1 MDLFQKV
8 LQEKPMIISVNASRP
23 YDVIIERGLLSH
35 AGEMIRSVLG
45 DRRLAILTDD
55 RVDALYGDALM
66 ASLKAAGYDAVKFT
80 IPNGEES
87 KNPANL
93 LAFLSFLAEH
103 HLTRTDALIA
113 LGGGVVGDLCGL
125 AAALYLRGVEFVQ
138 IPTTLLAA
146 VDSSVG
152 GKTAVDIPAGKN
164 LVGAFWQPSLVLCDP
179 DTLLTLPEDTFR
191 DGCAEV
197 IKYGVI
203 LDGAFFRRLKTPL
216 NTDEAICGELL
227 VSAIARCVE
236 IKRDVVAEDEFDR
249 GLRGL
254 LNFGHTLG
262 HGIEKESNF
271 QITHGSAVAKG
282 SVIAAKIA
290 VLLGLCPRS
299 VADEIE
305 TILLDYGFDL
315 SCPYS
320 AEALYN
326 AALSDKKRAGG
337 SLTLILPEAIGQCV
351 LHKIPCEEL
360 LPLLGQVL

>member
-1 MDLFQKV
+1 
-8 LQEKPMIISVNASRP
+8 MIISVPASRP
-23 YDVIIERGLLSH
+23 YDVVIERGVLER
-35 AGEMIRSVLG
+35 AGEVIHSVLG
-45 DRRLAILTDD
+45 DCRPAILTDD
-55 RVDALYGDALM
+55 TVDALYGEKLV
-66 ASLKAAGYDAVKFT
+66 ASLAKVGYDAVKFT
-80 IPNGEES
+80 IPHGEAS
-87 KNPANL
+87 KNPENL
-93 LAFLSFLAEH
+93 FAFLSFLAEN

-125 AAALYLRGVEFVQ
+125 AAALYLRGVPFVQ

-179 DTLLTLPEDTFR
+179 DTLLTLPADTFR

-203 LDGAFFRRLKTPL
+203 LDSDFFERLKTPL
-216 NTDEAICGELL
+216 NETEIIESDLL
-227 VSAIARCVE
+227 DASIARCVE

-262 HGIEKESNF
+262 HGIEKESEF
-271 QITHGSAVAKG
+271 TVSHGAAVAKG
-282 SVIAAKIA
+282 SVIAAKLA
-290 VLLGLCPRS
+290 VKLGLCAES
-299 VADEIE
+299 VVDEIVA
-305 TILLDYGFDL
+305 ILADYGFDL

-320 AEALYN
+320 AEALYS

-337 SLTLILPEAIGQCV
+337 TITLILPEAIGRCV
-351 LHKIPCEEL
+351 LHKIPCEDL
-360 LPLLGQVL
+360 LPLLKEVL

>member
-1 MDLFQKV
+1 
-8 LQEKPMIISVNASRP
+8 MIIPVPASRP
-23 YDVIIERGLLSH
+23 YDVLIERGSLAH
-35 AGEMIRSVLG
+35 AGELIRPVLG
-45 DRRLAILTDD
+45 DRRLGILTDD
-55 RVDALYGDALM
+55 TVDALYGEKLVSAL
-66 ASLKAAGYDAVKFT
+66 AEAGYDAVKFT
-80 IPNGEES
+80 IPHGEES
-87 KNPANL
+87 KNPENL
-93 LAFLSFLAEH
+93 FAFLSFLAEH
-103 HLTRTDALIA
+103 HLTRTDALVA

-164 LVGAFWQPSLVLCDP
+164 LVGAFWQPSLVICDP

-203 LDGAFFRRLKTPL
+203 LDGAFFEQLKTPL
-216 NTDEAICGELL
+216 NAAETIKSCLL
-227 VSAIARCVE
+227 DKAIARCVE

-271 QITHGSAVAKG
+271 TITHGSAVAKG
-282 SVIAAKIA
+282 SVIAAKLA
-290 VLLGLCPRS
+290 VKLGLCDQA
-299 VADEIE
+299 VTDGITEIL
-305 TILLDYGFDL
+305 TDYGFDL

-337 SLTLILPEAIGQCV
+337 NITLILPEAIGKCI
-351 LHKIPCEEL
+351 LHKMPCEDL
-360 LPLLGQVL
+360 LPLLKEVL

>member
-1 MDLFQKV
+1 
-8 LQEKPMIISVNASRP
+8 MIISVSASRP
-23 YDVIIERGLLSH
+23 YDVVIERGSLAR
-35 AGEMIRSVLG
+35 AGELIHPVLG
-45 DRRLAILTDD
+45 DRRLAVLTDD
-55 RVDALYGDALM
+55 TVEQLYADELLS
-66 ASLKAAGYDAVKFT
+66 SLDKAGYKSIVYT
-80 IPNGEES
+80 IPHGEES

-93 LAFLSFLAEH
+93 FAFLSFLAEH
-103 HLTRTDALIA
+103 HITRADALIA

-125 AAALYLRGVEFVQ
+125 AAALYLRGIPFVQ

-203 LDGAFFRRLKTPL
+203 LDGEFFKQLKTPL
-216 NTDEAICGELL
+216 NTVDVIESHLL
-227 VSAIARCVE
+227 DTAIARCVE
-236 IKRDVVAEDEFDR
+236 VKRDVVAEDEFDR

-262 HGIEKESNF
+262 HAIEKESEF
-271 QITHGSAVAKG
+271 TITHGSAVAMG
-282 SVIAAKIA
+282 SVIAAKLA
-290 VLLGLCPRS
+290 VKLGLCERS
-299 VADEIE
+299 VAGEIE
-305 TILLDYGFDL
+305 SILADYGFDL
-315 SCPYS
+315 DCPCS

-337 SLTLILPEAIGQCV
+337 SITLILPEAIGRCV
-351 LHKIPCEEL
+351 LYKMPCEEL
-360 LPLLGQVL
+360 LSLLKQVL

>member
-1 MDLFQKV
+1 
-8 LQEKPMIISVNASRP
+8 MIISVPASRP
-23 YDVIIERGLLSH
+23 YDVVIERGILAR
-35 AGEMIRSVLG
+35 AGELIRPVLG
-45 DRRLAILTDD
+45 NRRLAVLTDD
-55 RVDALYGDALM
+55 TVDVLYGEKLV
-66 ASLKAAGYDAVKFT
+66 ASLAKAGYTAVKFT
-80 IPNGEES
+80 IPHGEES
-87 KNPANL
+87 KNPQNL
-93 LAFLSFLAEH
+93 FAFLSFLAEN

-179 DTLLTLPEDTFR
+179 DTLLTLPADTFR

-203 LDGAFFRRLKTPL
+203 LDDAFFKRLKTPL
-216 NTDEAICGELL
+216 NGADTIESSLLDE
-227 VSAIARCVE
+227 SIARCVE
-236 IKRDVVAEDEFDR
+236 IKRDVVAKDEFDR

-271 QITHGSAVAKG
+271 TVTHGSAVAKG
-282 SVIAAKIA
+282 SVLAAKLA
-290 VLLGLCPRS
+290 VKLGLCQEA
-299 VADEIE
+299 VADEI
-305 TILLDYGFDL
+305 TAILTDYGFDL
-315 SCPYS
+315 TCPYS

-326 AALSDKKRAGG
+326 AALSDKKRAGDTI
-337 SLTLILPEAIGQCV
+337 TLILPEKIGKCV
-351 LHKIPCEEL
+351 LHKLPCEEI
-360 LPLLGQVL
+360 LPLLRKVL